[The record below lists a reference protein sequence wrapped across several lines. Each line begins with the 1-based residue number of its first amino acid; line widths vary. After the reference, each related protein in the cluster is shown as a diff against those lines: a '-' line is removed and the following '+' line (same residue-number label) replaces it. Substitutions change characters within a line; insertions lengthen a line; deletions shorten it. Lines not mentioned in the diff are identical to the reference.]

1 MTHFGAPR
9 KGDTM
14 TTAHRLGTAKK
25 SGAGIPRAVGV
36 VLAASVIVVASL
48 FSLGTTA
55 SAAVIAKVD
64 LGTSANY
71 SVLAGSTVT
80 NTGPSVLN
88 KSLGLWPGTSITGF
102 PPGMLTLPATT
113 DNSNAVAQQAQS
125 DLTAAYNDAAGR
137 PLDAT
142 TTADLGG
149 LTLEGGAY
157 AGPSKSAIGL
167 TGTLTLDG
175 KNDPNTVFVFQ
186 TDSMLTTSSDSTV
199 SLINGA
205 QECNVFW
212 QVGSSATLG
221 TNSTLVGNVLALTS
235 ITVNTGVTVHGRALA
250 RNGAVT
256 LDNDTFTSP
265 TCAQGPAET
274 TTTASGGTT
283 TTLAG
288 GTTTT
293 VLGGT
298 TTTVS
303 GGRTTTTVSGGTTT
317 TAFGSP
323 TTRTPGISGGVPSTT
338 PGTPTGSPGLP
349 VSGSQSGVLLRLA
362 LAAIAGGMVLLA
374 LTAVLR
380 ANKHSGFDATD

>member
-1 MTHFGAPR
+1 
-9 KGDTM
+9 
-14 TTAHRLGTAKK
+14 
-25 SGAGIPRAVGV
+25 
-36 VLAASVIVVASL
+36 
-48 FSLGTTA
+48 
-55 SAAVIAKVD
+55 
-64 LGTSANY
+64 
-71 SVLAGSTVT
+71 
-80 NTGPSVLN
+80 
-88 KSLGLWPGTSITGF
+88 
-102 PPGMLTLPATT
+102 
-113 DNSNAVAQQAQS
+113 
-125 DLTAAYNDAAGR
+125 
-137 PLDAT
+137 
-142 TTADLGG
+142 
-149 LTLEGGAY
+149 
-157 AGPSKSAIGL
+157 
-167 TGTLTLDG
+167 
-175 KNDPNTVFVFQ
+175 
-186 TDSMLTTSSDSTV
+186 MLTTSSDSTV

-221 TNSTLVGNVLALTS
+221 TNSTLVGNVLALTL

-265 TCAQGPAET
+265 TCARGPAET

-338 PGTPTGSPGLP
+338 PGTPTGTPGLP

-362 LAAIAGGMVLLA
+362 LAAIAGGLVLLV

-380 ANKHSGFDATD
+380 ANKHSGIDATD